1 MTQHRNRIRNKT
13 KVALYIRVSS
23 EEQVLHGYSLDA
35 QREAL
40 IEYAEKHDMEVVD
53 IYVDEGKTARK
64 ELKKRTEIFR
74 LIDDIEKG
82 DKGIEMILFIKID
95 RWFRNVADY
104 HYVQRILEKHNV
116 TWKATQEDYN
126 TDTSDGRMKVNIMLS
141 VAENEADRTSERIK
155 FVNESKIKKGQAITG
170 SHSLPFGLIV
180 ETVDGMKRVVHD
192 PETAPIVI
200 EYVKHFLAHNSK
212 HLAMLHCNQKFNV
225 SIRYNVY
232 AKIFDNTL
240 YFGKYRD
247 VENYCEPLIS
257 EEEYKEF
264 QKLGKRQLKVSP
276 VKRVYKFTG
285 LVRCPSCGRR
295 SKGTTVTRKSG
306 KECKY
311 YVCAVA
317 NKDRICS
324 DFSST
329 NENKVE
335 KYLLNH
341 LNDLI
346 TEYVV
351 NFDLKGELKN
361 DNIKLK
367 KEIAEIEDELS
378 RVNYRFQK
386 KRMGYEE
393 YDLECDRLENKL
405 AKLKSELSNEP
416 RDNSHLIEFVN
427 SDWKTVY
434 HTLNEENKRA
444 LWRSVIKSI
453 TKTGKDSYDIEFY

>member
-1 MTQHRNRIRNKT
+1 MTQHRNRIRKKT

-40 IEYAEKHDMEVVD
+40 IEYANAHDMEIVD
-53 IYVDEGKTARK
+53 IYIDEGKTARK

-74 LIDDIEKG
+74 LIDDIENG
-82 DKGIEMILFIKID
+82 DKAIEMILFIKID

-155 FVNESKIKKGQAITG
+155 FVNESKIKKGQVIFGARN
-170 SHSLPFGLIV
+170 LPLGL
-180 ETVDGMKRVVHD
+180 TVDVVVGVKRVVID
-192 PETAPIVI
+192 KDMAPIVL
-200 EYVKHFLAHNSK
+200 EYIKHFKLHNSK

-225 SIRYNVY
+225 SIRYNTYV
-232 AKIFDNTL
+232 KVFSNTL
-240 YFGKYRD
+240 YYGKYKD
-247 VENYCEPLIS
+247 VDDYCEALITK
-257 EEEYKEF
+257 EEYDEL
-264 QKLGKRQLKVSP
+264 QKLGKRQIKVTP
-276 VKRVYKFTG
+276 VKRIYKFAG
-285 LVRCPSCGRR
+285 LVRCPSCNRR
-295 SKGTTVTRKSG
+295 AKGTSVSRKSG

-317 NKDRICS
+317 NKDRLCT

-335 KYLLNH
+335 KYLLNN

-346 TEYVV
+346 NDYVV
-351 NFDLKGELKN
+351 NFEMKGEIKQ
-361 DNIKLK
+361 DDVKLK
-367 KEIAEIEDELS
+367 KEIEELEDELA

-386 KRMGYEE
+386 KRMSYEE
-393 YDLECDRLENKL
+393 YDVECDRLESKL
-405 AKLKSELSNEP
+405 SKLKSE
-416 RDNSHLIEFVN
+416 
-427 SDWKTVY
+427 
-434 HTLNEENKRA
+434 
-444 LWRSVIKSI
+444 
-453 TKTGKDSYDIEFY
+453 